1 LFLCNS
7 TSVLMKNSSK
17 LLIFLLL
24 ILTLVQCAK
33 RGTPTGG
40 EIDTE
45 PPKYVRATPE
55 NYTTNFKRD
64 EIRIYFDE
72 YIKLQK
78 PQEQLIISPP
88 IDPRPEITPMGS
100 PQKYIRIRNLDS
112 LEENTTYVFNFGNS
126 VVDNNEGN
134 PLPFFKYVFSTGSYI
149 DSLTVTG
156 RVEDALL
163 KEPESF
169 ISVMLYERDENF
181 TDSLVYK
188 QPPRYITNTLDS
200 LRTFE
205 LTNLKAGTYQLVAI
219 KDRNN
224 NYRYDPGREKIAFI
238 EQPITVPTDTS
249 YNLVLFKEILP
260 FVPDRSKQLAGN
272 KLLLGYRGRAIP
284 DSLRIEPITQVPED
298 FEYRFTRVP
307 EKDSLHVWIKP
318 RIELDSLRFRLVS
331 PNRVDTLLTRLT
343 DMAADT
349 LQITP
354 EPSGSLDFGKN
365 IVLRANTPLVSE
377 NRERITVMDR
387 DSVNVEFTTELRA
400 DNSVAVIFPKE
411 ESQSYRLTVLPG
423 AIEDFY
429 GSTND
434 TIQRSFKTK
443 AYSEYGN
450 VTVNLQNVAQFPI
463 IVQLTDEKGVVK
475 AEKYSTAETTIR
487 FDYLTPGKFL
497 LRVIYDRNENRVW
510 DTGNFLEK
518 RPPEEI
524 IYFPEVL
531 DVRPNWDVTQ
541 QFNLL

>member
-1 LFLCNS
+1 
-7 TSVLMKNSSK
+7 MKNSSK

>member
-1 LFLCNS
+1 MLI
-7 TSVLMKNSSK
+7 
-17 LLIFLLL
+17 LIF
-24 ILTLVQCAK
+24 TLAQCAK

-45 PPKYVRATPE
+45 PPKYIRASPE
-55 NYTTNFKRD
+55 NYSTNFSRD
-64 EIRIYFDE
+64 EIRIHFDE
-72 YIKLQK
+72 YIKLEK

-88 IDPRPEITPMGS
+88 MDPKPEITPMGS
-100 PQKYIRIRNLDS
+100 PQKYIRIRDLDT

-156 RVEDALL
+156 TVNDALL

-200 LRTFE
+200 LKTFE
-205 LTNLKAGTYQLVAI
+205 LTNLKEGTYQLVAI
-219 KDRNN
+219 KDQNN

-238 EQPITVPTDTS
+238 EQPITVPTDTT
-249 YNLVLFKEILP
+249 YNLVLFREIQEFQP
-260 FVPDRSKQLAGN
+260 ERPKQLAGN

-284 DSLRIEPITQVPED
+284 DSLRIEPITPVPAD
-298 FEYRFTRVP
+298 FDYKFTRVP

-318 RIELDSLRFRLVS
+318 TLELDSLQFKLIS
-331 PNRVDTLLTRLT
+331 QNRVDTLLTRIT
-343 DMAADT
+343 EMAIDT
-349 LQITP
+349 MQITP

-365 IVLRANTPLVSE
+365 IILRSTTPLEAQNS
-377 NRERITVMDR
+377 ERISVMDR

-411 ESQSYRLTVLPG
+411 ESQTYRLVVLPG
-423 AIEDFY
+423 ALQDFY
-429 GSTND
+429 GTSND

-450 VTVNLQNVAQFPI
+450 VTVNLQNVAHFPI
-463 IVQLTDEKGVVK
+463 IVQLTDEKGVVQ
-475 AEKYSTAETTIR
+475 AEKYSTAETSVR
-487 FDYLTPGKFL
+487 FDYLNPGKFL
-497 LRVIYDRNENRVW
+497 LRVIYDRNENGVW
-510 DTGNFLEK
+510 DTGNYLEK

-524 IYFPEVL
+524 IYLPEVL
-531 DVRPNWDVTQ
+531 DVRPNWDVNQ
-541 QFNLL
+541 PFIL